1 MRDGA
6 VKMKEIL
13 LCEPVCGSC
22 GYFGEYYKHHG
33 CNRLKL
39 AEVYARDKAC
49 KAYVPMYKMK
59 AFVEEKEG
67 ENKNGKD

>member
-1 MRDGA
+1 MRDGD

-49 KAYVPMYKMK
+49 KAYVPMYKK
-59 AFVEEKEG
+59 TYYEKDE
-67 ENKNGKD
+67 

>member
-1 MRDGA
+1 MKDGV

-13 LCEPVCGSC
+13 LSKPCCGSC

-33 CNRLKL
+33 CSRYKM

-49 KAYVPMYKMK
+49 EAYTPTYPIKAMI
-59 AFVEEKEG
+59 EEKE
-67 ENKNGKD
+67 NVK

>member
-1 MRDGA
+1 MKDG
-6 VKMKEIL
+6 VVRMKEIL

-22 GYFGEYYKHHG
+22 GYFGSYHKHHG

-49 KAYVPMYKMK
+49 KAYIPMFPIKVM
-59 AFVEEKEG
+59 VEKEKG
-67 ENKNGKD
+67 EK